1 MRIDNKKMKKI
12 FIKVVAPG
20 ALLPSIIKS
29 LDGLTPGGF
38 LTERQKELLELLD
51 KSGANLHAL
60 LTRLTLRE
68 DVAEELMQELFIKLN
83 NTSRFDKV
91 RNHYAYARQTAINLA
106 FDWRRNR
113 NLNRVG
119 LDQISEPAS
128 NSIPPLNKLI
138 RTEELDEILNAI
150 GKLNKVPRE
159 AFVMRYI
166 QQEPY
171 DHIAEQLGKTVHHI
185 RALCSRALTRIR
197 YIIERNHSQ
206 SFLKETHNVN
216 NRRQPNSRPAQNPL
230 TD

>member
-1 MRIDNKKMKKI
+1 
-12 FIKVVAPG
+12 
-20 ALLPSIIKS
+20 
-29 LDGLTPGGF
+29 
-38 LTERQKELLELLD
+38 
-51 KSGANLHAL
+51 

-68 DVAEELMQELFIKLN
+68 DIAEELMQELFIKLN
-83 NTSRFDKV
+83 KSGFDKV
-91 RNHYAYARQTAINLA
+91 RNRYAYARKTAINLA
-106 FDWRRNR
+106 FEWRRNR
-113 NLNRVG
+113 RLNPVG
-119 LDQISEPAS
+119 LDHISELAS
-128 NSIPPLNKLI
+128 NDSSPLNKLI

-171 DHIAEQLGKTVHHI
+171 DSIAEQLGKTIHHI

-206 SFLKETHNVN
+206 SFIKEANNVK
-216 NRRQPNSRPAQNPL
+216 NRQQSNPQSAQNPV

>member
-1 MRIDNKKMKKI
+1 MAD
-12 FIKVVAPG
+12 
-20 ALLPSIIKS
+20 
-29 LDGLTPGGF
+29 
-38 LTERQKELLELLD
+38 RQKELLELLD
-51 KSGANLHAL
+51 KSGANLYAL

-83 NTSRFDKV
+83 NTSRFDRV
-91 RNHYAYARQTAINLA
+91 RNQYAYTRKAAINLA
-106 FDWRRNR
+106 FEWRRNR
-113 NLNRVG
+113 KLNRVG

-128 NSIPPLNKLI
+128 NSISPLNKLI

-171 DHIAEQLGKTVHHI
+171 DYIAEQLGKTVHHV
-185 RALCSRALTRIR
+185 RALCSRASNRLRDILEHNR
-197 YIIERNHSQ
+197 SQ
-206 SFLKETHNVN
+206 SFVKGTHNVKK
-216 NRRQPNSRPAQNPL
+216 RRQSNPQSAQNPV